1 MAIKNTLGRLL
12 ILFLAMFVFLSVSV
26 SAQTYLNITITEESY
41 QNVSFARDFYLEE
54 IVEYSLVMGW
64 VNITNPSDE
73 AVYDIR
79 VKMDNLGNL
88 ATNVTWYDGRHGV
101 QAVGLTTENFVV
113 NFPDPISRVPQPF
126 REGQDLDRDNRTD
139 FIWANNTHLIID
151 LSSEV
156 DLIALPLPVGEPLD
170 DPGHSVSFTMV
181 PIISPTS
188 GETLGWVDGSSI
200 SNQAGQIDG
209 GVIDIHQAPNPD
221 FVVLHVPELTP
232 GDYAVFTYN
241 ATTDVAP
248 PLNISTS
255 YLHDQLT
262 KVMANECFN
271 VRQNATNQFNG
282 GLPLEEVNITM
293 TMQTVVWNDTSSN
306 FSFQTL
312 FEEGDWENVDAIT
325 DHNQTW
331 YWNVNNGTIGW
342 EDMYYINYT
351 VCAPV
356 TVPNSST
363 YRFLVEELNYR
374 TIGTITGVDISD
386 IKAGADVRFNL
397 TKRIDRPTDDEFN
410 RYVIWE
416 SQPSVATSTDI
427 QFNLTKVSVW
437 VTQNEDPNQFTV
449 LKDRY
454 FPEDNEQLVNRTQRW
469 FGDHWY
475 FNYTDGSH
483 PDAPPPIVWMM
494 PYYHIADIDDQIER
508 LFITTSGE
516 DYYFKY
522 IYVVNGYWLEVEKN
536 VTNIGA
542 DNYSISLF
550 VWNIG
555 PGFTPRDLT
564 VTVYDFVPENFTVN
578 DWTITPTQ
586 SGPVSGAFE
595 GEFHY
600 WDIPPQRTP
609 QNASFAPAGEIN
621 STWNVSYNVTGF
633 GEYRVSDLFIVGL
646 DPRLVDGASS
656 SEVVSVLSS
665 MTSRSTES
673 VYIMVVF
680 ALVAI
685 NILNYVFTKKRD

>member
-1 MAIKNTLGRLL
+1 MAIKNIFGNSL
-12 ILFLAMFVFLSVSV
+12 ILFLAMFIFLSVSV
-26 SAQTYLNITITEESY
+26 SAQTYLNVTITEESY
-41 QNVSFARDFYLEE
+41 QNVSFARDFDLEE

-64 VNITNPSDE
+64 INITNPSDE
-73 AVYDIR
+73 TVYDIR
-79 VKMDNLGNL
+79 IRMDNLANL

-101 QAVGLTTENFVV
+101 QAVGLTTEEFSVT
-113 NFPDPISRVPQPF
+113 FPDPITRVPQPF

-139 FIWANNTHLIID
+139 FIWANATHLIID
-151 LSSEV
+151 LSSET
-156 DLIALPLPVGEPLD
+156 DLISFELNDPLD
-170 DPGHSVSFTMV
+170 EPGGAFFFDNE
-181 PIISPTS
+181 PIVSPTT
-188 GETLGWVDGSSI
+188 GETLGWLDGEEL
-200 SNQAGQIDG
+200 NNLPGQING
-209 GVIDIHQAPNPD
+209 GVVEIIQAPNTD
-221 FVVLHVPELTP
+221 FVVLHIPEIGP
-232 GDYAVFTYN
+232 DEYSVFTYN
-241 ATTDVAP
+241 ATTDVSP
-248 PLNISTS
+248 PLNISTA

-282 GLPLEEVNITM
+282 ELDLNEINISM
-293 TMQTVVWNDTSSN
+293 RMQPVVWNTTSNN
-306 FSFQTL
+306 FSFQFL
-312 FEEGDWENVDAIT
+312 FEEGDWDNVDNET
-325 DHNQTW
+325 HHNHTW
-331 YWNVNNGTIGW
+331 YWNVNGGTLAY
-342 EDMYYINYT
+342 EESTFINYT

-363 YRFLVEELNYR
+363 YRFLVEELSYR
-374 TIGTITGVDISD
+374 TEGTITGVNIDD

-397 TKRIDRPTDDEFN
+397 TKRIDRPTDTEFN
-410 RYVIWE
+410 RYVTWE
-416 SQPSVATSTDI
+416 SRPSVVTSTDI

-437 VTQNEDPNQFTV
+437 VTSNHDPNEFTV

-454 FPEDNEQLVNRTQRW
+454 FPQSNDQIVNRTQRW
-469 FGDHWY
+469 FGDNWY

-555 PGFTPRDLT
+555 PGYTPRDLT
-564 VTVYDFVPENFTVN
+564 VTVYDFIPQNFTDTGFEIQPTGEAV
-578 DWTITPTQ
+578 ITE
-586 SGPVSGAFE
+586 GAFV
-595 GEFHY
+595 GTSLY
-600 WDIPPQRTP
+600 WDIPSNRTP
-609 QNASFAPAGEIN
+609 QNASFAPRGQPQ

-656 SEVVSVLSS
+656 NEVVSVLSS